1 MVNERTKLFS
11 SCSLALKWHR
21 WNGCD
26 NQYHYKFL
34 CFVSVHIT
42 RWALQKTQ
50 REKTHRKSR
59 KRHTLSPSLYL
70 LDLISITSKKP
81 ILLMHIVINYE
92 CVFFLLIRSFL
103 SVRMCPFIDFI
114 WFFGTQQPFGP
125 LESIKKSSYLH
136 FFFLIDIDMEIWL
149 RGFEMIMS
157 SSELNFRRRRNI
169 KRMNF
174 LSHFFLRRKWFFFSS
189 MLRKSR
195 TFEFMSQFS
204 AYKLNISIMIRDW
217 IFFKMHLVSDKIRE
231 NTPND
236 F

>member
-1 MVNERTKLFS
+1 MCFFS
-11 SCSLALKWHR
+11 SHS
-21 WNGCD
+21 
-26 NQYHYKFL
+26 
-34 CFVSVHIT
+34 FVSFRSNVSIH
-42 RWALQKTQ
+42 WF
-50 REKTHRKSR
+50 H
-59 KRHTLSPSLYL
+59 
-70 LDLISITSKKP
+70 LIFWNAATIWTAW
-81 ILLMHIVINYE
+81 IN
-92 CVFFLLIRSFL
+92 
-103 SVRMCPFIDFI
+103 
-114 WFFGTQQPFGP
+114 
-125 LESIKKSSYLH
+125 KKSSYLH

-157 SSELNFRRRRNI
+157 SSELNFRRRQNI
-169 KRMNF
+169 KRMKF
-174 LSHFFLRRKWFFFSS
+174 LSHFFFFVVNIFFSS